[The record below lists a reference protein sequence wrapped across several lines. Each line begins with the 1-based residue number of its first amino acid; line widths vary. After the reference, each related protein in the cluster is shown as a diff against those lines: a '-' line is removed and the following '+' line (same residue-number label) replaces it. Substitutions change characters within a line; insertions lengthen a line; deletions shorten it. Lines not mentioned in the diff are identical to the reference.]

1 MQIENRYLRNVFHA
15 TPDMPKVRPCP
26 IHIAAPAPKG
36 RHRLA
41 RAVRPRKNPTCS
53 AAPQR
58 RANRVVVQT
67 PFAPAFRDEGPVS
80 IAAWSTLL
88 RRRLSAP
95 KARHRLA
102 RSVRAGTPDPAR
114 TLSAGSAT
122 RRVQN
127 PPKTRTANSFFV
139 QAAAIA
145 CGFASKVMEQSGL
158 TAVVGRL
165 EYVTYNG
172 SRLSRTD
179 AEEQERR
186 LCARAGT

>member
-1 MQIENRYLRNVFHA
+1 MQHRTCRKCGRAQSTLPHQPRRAAQVSPGRKAPEKSDVQRR
-15 TPDMPKVRPCP
+15 TSTSRESRRRPD
-26 IHIAAPAPKG
+26 
-36 RHRLA
+36 
-41 RAVRPRKNPTCS
+41 AVRARLSRRGTCFN
-53 AAPQR
+53 R
-58 RANRVVVQT
+58 RVVY
-67 PFAPAFRDEGPVS
+67 A
-80 IAAWSTLL
+80 ST
-88 RRRLSAP
+88 RRLSAP